1 MLLEKA
7 KKILKNCG
15 YLLEKKSKY
24 NFEPKIVKNISMKDG
39 LLKAEKEHKEVLDY
53 LQDKLSKA
61 FLKIPE
67 LVIITIIHLL
77 GMVVIACLKILN
89 N

>member
-7 KKILKNCG
+7 KKILRNCG

-24 NFEPKIVKNISMKDG
+24 NFEPKSVKNISMKDG

-53 LQDKLSKA
+53 LQDK
-61 FLKIPE
+61 
-67 LVIITIIHLL
+67 
-77 GMVVIACLKILN
+77 
-89 N
+89 